1 LGTLGNPVKI
11 LIADDSIVSR
21 HLLEATLRK
30 WGYEVMVACDGA
42 EALQILERED
52 APALIILDW
61 MMPGMTGLEV
71 CQKIRQRGTEPYI
84 YILLL
89 TSKSQKEDLIE
100 GMDAGADDYITK
112 PFDQNEL
119 QVRLRAGTRLVDL
132 QAQLLS
138 AREALREQATRD
150 SLTHLWN
157 RSSILDALSRELA
170 RSEREATP
178 LGVVIV
184 DLDHFK
190 CVNDNHGHPA
200 GDAVLREAARRMHN
214 SVRQYDSI
222 GRYGGE
228 EFLILL
234 PNCSEAESYSQ
245 AERMR
250 KQLTQTDI
258 RISDGTSLRIT
269 ASFGVT
275 AAIPDQ
281 AWTSEGLIRK
291 ADEALYV
298 AKKSGRNRVE
308 ILAYSSEPAPVAVPV
323 ETAVVT

>member
-1 LGTLGNPVKI
+1 
-11 LIADDSIVSR
+11 
-21 HLLEATLRK
+21 LLEATLRK
-30 WGYEVMVACDGA
+30 WGYDVMVACDGT
-42 EALQILERED
+42 EALQILGRED
-52 APALIILDW
+52 APALVILDW

-71 CQKIRQRGTEPYI
+71 CRKIRARGSEPYI
-84 YILLL
+84 YVLLL

-100 GMDAGADDYITK
+100 GMDAGADDYIAK

-150 SLTHLWN
+150 SLTRLWN
-157 RSSILDALSRELA
+157 RSAILETLSRELA
-170 RSEREATP
+170 RAWRESSP
-178 LGVVIV
+178 LGVVMV

-190 CVNDNHGHPA
+190 HINDDHGHLA
-200 GDAVLREAARRMHN
+200 GDAMLREAARRMQN
-214 SVRQYDSI
+214 GVRQYDSV

-234 PNCSEAESYSQ
+234 PNCGEAESYSQ
-245 AERMR
+245 AERLR
-250 KQLTQTDI
+250 KQLNQTDV
-258 RISDGTSLRIT
+258 RIDDTALRIT

-275 AAIPDQ
+275 AAIPGEP
-281 AWTSEGLIRK
+281 WTPEGLIRK

-308 ILAYSSEPAPVAVPV
+308 ILSYTAEPAPVASP
-323 ETAVVT
+323 ETLIVT

>member
-1 LGTLGNPVKI
+1 VKI
-11 LIADDSIVSR
+11 LIADDSLVSR
-21 HLLEATLRK
+21 HLLDATLRK
-30 WGYEVMVACDGA
+30 WGYEVLVACDGA
-42 EALQILERED
+42 EALQLLERED

-71 CQKIRQRGTEPYI
+71 CRRIRQRGSEPYT

-112 PFDQNEL
+112 PFDQSEL

-150 SLTHLWN
+150 SLTRLWN
-157 RSSILDALSRELA
+157 RDSILETLTRELA
-170 RSEREATP
+170 RAQRESSP

-190 CVNDNHGHPA
+190 HINDNHGHPA
-200 GDAVLREAARRMHN
+200 GDAVLREAARRMHS
-214 SVRQYDSI
+214 SVRQYDSV

-234 PNCSEAESYSQ
+234 PNCGEAESFSQ
-245 AERMR
+245 AERLR
-250 KQLTQTDI
+250 KQLSQTDI
-258 RISDGTSLRIT
+258 CFNDTSFRIT

-275 AAIPDQ
+275 AAIPADP
-281 AWTSEGLIRK
+281 WTAEGLIRK

-308 ILAYSSEPAPVAVPV
+308 ILSYTSEPAPAAASA

>member
-1 LGTLGNPVKI
+1 VKI
-11 LIADDSIVSR
+11 LIADDSVVSR

-71 CQKIRQRGTEPYI
+71 CQKIRQRGSEPYT

-132 QAQLLS
+132 QAQLLK
-138 AREALREQATRD
+138 AREDLREQATRD

-157 RSSILDALSRELA
+157 RNSILEALSRELA
-170 RSEREATP
+170 RAQRESSP

-190 CVNDNHGHPA
+190 HINDNHGHPA
-200 GDAVLREAARRMHN
+200 GDAVLREAARRMQN
-214 SVRQYDSI
+214 GVRHYDSV

-234 PNCSEAESYSQ
+234 PNCSEVESCSQ
-245 AERMR
+245 AERLR
-250 KQLTQTDI
+250 KQLAQTEI
-258 RISDGTSLRIT
+258 RINDTALRIT

-275 AAIPDQ
+275 AAIPGEP
-281 AWTSEGLIRK
+281 WTAEGLVRK

-308 ILAYSSEPAPVAVPV
+308 ALAYRSELPPIPASA
-323 ETAVVT
+323 ETAVVR

>member
-1 LGTLGNPVKI
+1 MKV

-30 WGYEVMVACDGA
+30 WGYDVMVACDGT
-42 EALQILERED
+42 EALQLLGRED
-52 APALIILDW
+52 APALVILDW

-71 CQKIRQRGTEPYI
+71 CRKIRERGSEPYT

-100 GMDAGADDYITK
+100 GMDAGADDYIAK

-150 SLTHLWN
+150 SLTRLWN
-157 RSSILDALSRELA
+157 RSSILETLSRELA
-170 RSEREATP
+170 RAWRESSP
-178 LGVVIV
+178 LGVVMV

-190 CVNDNHGHPA
+190 NINDNHGHLA
-200 GDAVLREAARRMHN
+200 GDAMLREAARRMQN
-214 SVRQYDSI
+214 GVRQYDSV

-234 PNCSEAESYSQ
+234 PNCGESESYSQ
-245 AERMR
+245 AERLR
-250 KQLTQTDI
+250 KQLNQTDV
-258 RISDGTSLRIT
+258 RIDDTALRIT

-275 AAIPDQ
+275 AALPGEP
-281 AWTSEGLIRK
+281 WTPEGLIRK

-308 ILAYSSEPAPVAVPV
+308 ILSYSSEPAPVAAP
-323 ETAVVT
+323 ETAVAS